1 MVAKTAEEDLAKVK
15 ATQKVAKK
23 AKKDKEEV
31 GGGGGGGGAARG
43 GGAGQARRSEQ
54 AEAELAGS
62 LEAARTAKTKVN
74 TRMKQTITIQ
84 EAREAEAKTHQ
95 EAVNKTDSAMKEMQ
109 VRRGHALLPS
119 NDCHPMTAIH
129 THHTHTD

>member
-1 MVAKTAEEDLAKVK
+1 MAKTAEEDLAKVK
-15 ATQKVAKK
+15 ATQKVAMK

-31 GGGGGGGGAARG
+31 GGGSSGGAAG
-43 GGAGQARRSEQ
+43 GGEASRSEQ

-95 EAVNKTDSAMKEMQ
+95 EAINKTDSAMKDMQ
-109 VRRGHALLPS
+109 VRRPCLLP
-119 NDCHPMTAIH
+119 H
-129 THHTHTD
+129 